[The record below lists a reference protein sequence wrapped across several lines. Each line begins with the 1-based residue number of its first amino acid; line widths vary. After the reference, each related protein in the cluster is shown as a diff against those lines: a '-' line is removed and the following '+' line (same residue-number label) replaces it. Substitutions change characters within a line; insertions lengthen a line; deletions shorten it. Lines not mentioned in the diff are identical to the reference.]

1 MNSRILKAS
10 PGDRNTGLCY
20 GHISGN
26 SGVYFLWF
34 LSFCLLKFTLVLIEA
49 AESQKKLS
57 HTKRSRS
64 EPSFPSH
71 GTDEIY
77 MPALSQS
84 SQYNQVGGS
93 NSISCVKIFF
103 KMEFRSNLYH
113 HCVCESAKDSDG
125 VFMPRS
131 PGRPATPAYCAM
143 FYSSGF
149 GESHRFP
156 NKPHTEAYS

>member
-1 MNSRILKAS
+1 MDIFRETVVYIFFDFFLSSQIHTSFNRSSRIS
-10 PGDRNTGLCY
+10 
-20 GHISGN
+20 
-26 SGVYFLWF
+26 
-34 LSFCLLKFTLVLIEA
+34 
-49 AESQKKLS
+49 KKLS
-57 HTKRSRS
+57 HTKRSHS

-71 GTDEIY
+71 GTDEIH

-113 HCVCESAKDSDG
+113 HCVCESAKDSYG

-131 PGRPATPAYCAM
+131 PGQPATPAYCTM

-149 GESHRFP
+149 WGKSP
-156 NKPHTEAYS
+156 VPK